1 MGCSAPVSGRP
12 DVPDFTGLRVAV
24 GGDLICDHHVVA
36 EPRGLSR
43 EAPVMVLRHRSESVG
58 AGGAANVARNLR
70 ALGAA
75 TACLGALGRDARGRE
90 VIERLEG
97 EGVDV
102 GGIAT
107 HPEWTTPTKTRV
119 LAAEPRRWPQQVLR
133 IDREPEAPLFAAA
146 RARLAADV
154 RALAGRVD
162 ALVVSDYGYGAVGD
176 ELAAAASQLAAKG
189 VVVVLDPRRRAHGFA
204 GLAGLTPNLGEVAAL
219 SGVDAVE
226 LDAPAR
232 LAEVAQAL
240 RERAG
245 ARHLLVTRGNLGMA
259 LWSADGAPGGL
270 WVPASGSGNVTD
282 VSGAGDT
289 AAAVFALALAAGCE
303 AARAMELANA
313 AAGVVVM
320 ESGAAVCGREALC
333 AALPLAERPG
343 ARAPRTA
350 AGEPPA

>member
-1 MGCSAPVSGRP
+1 MAH
-12 DVPDFTGLRVAV
+12 DDLLPDFGRLRVAV
-24 GGDLICDHHVVA
+24 AGDLICDHYVVA

-70 ALGAA
+70 ALGAE
-75 TACLGALGRDARGRE
+75 TLCVGALGRDARGRE
-90 VIERLEG
+90 VIERLQA

-102 GGIAT
+102 AAVRTDPG
-107 HPEWTTPTKTRV
+107 WSTPTKTRV

-133 IDREPEAPLFAAA
+133 IDRESEEPLPTAA
-146 RARLAADV
+146 RARLADDV

-176 ELAAAASQLAAKG
+176 ELAAAASAVAAAG
-189 VVVVLDPRRRAHGFA
+189 AVVVLDPRRRVAGFGA
-204 GLAGLTPNLGEVAAL
+204 LAALTPNLGEVAAL
-219 SGVDAVE
+219 CGVEGRE
-226 LDAPAR
+226 LDAPVR
-232 LAEVAQAL
+232 LAELAQTL
-240 RERAG
+240 RSRAG
-245 ARHLLVTRGNLGMA
+245 ARHVLVTRGNLGMA
-259 LWSADGAPGGL
+259 LWSEGGADEGL

-289 AAAVFALALAAGCE
+289 AAAVFALALAAGQD

-320 ESGAAVCGREALC
+320 ESGAATCSRAALREALPQASR
-333 AALPLAERPG
+333 AAR
-343 ARAPRTA
+343 RAPRSA
-350 AGEPPA
+350 AGDAPA